1 MAMVKAGEVIF
12 EDFTGEVNEQI
23 QSIIGNWLEEASSE
37 LASQAAKRTR
47 RGTGETADKW
57 TNLVDKNEM
66 VAYVGN
72 PLENAIWEE
81 YGTGEYALN
90 NDGRKGGWYYY
101 DEKDGKFHHTYGKT
115 PTRALHHAFNQNE
128 AMLKEKLKAD
138 LGSMK

>member
-1 MAMVKAGEVIF
+1 MATVKAGQIIF
-12 EDFTGEVNEQI
+12 EDFTDEVTDQI
-23 QSIIGNWLEEASSE
+23 QNIMVNWLVDASNILAGEA
-37 LASQAAKRTR
+37 ATRTR

-57 TNLVDKNEM
+57 TNLVDKDKF

-90 NDGRKGGWYYY
+90 NDGRKGGWTYY
-101 DEKDGKFHHTYGKT
+101 DETKGKFYHTYGKT

-128 AMLKEKLKAD
+128 PMLKEKLKAD

>member
-1 MAMVKAGEVIF
+1 MAQVKAGQITF
-12 EDFTGEVNEQI
+12 EDFTGEVTQEIENI
-23 QSIIGNWLEEASSE
+23 VVNWLEEASAE
-37 LASQAAKRTR
+37 LSSQAATRTR

-57 TNLVDKNEM
+57 TNLVDKSKM

-90 NDGRKGGWYYY
+90 NNGRKGGWYYY
-101 DEKDGKFHHTYGKT
+101 DEKKGKFHHTYGKT

-128 AMLKEKLKAD
+128 TMLKDLLKSK

>member
-1 MAMVKAGEVIF
+1 MAMVKAGEIIF
-12 EDFTGEVNEQI
+12 EDFTDEVNEQI
-23 QSIIGNWLEEASSE
+23 QNVVLAWLEEASSE
-37 LASQAAKRTR
+37 LSSQAAMRTR

-57 TNLVDKNEM
+57 TNLVDKTEM

-90 NDGRKGGWYYY
+90 NDGRKGGWTYF
-101 DEKDGKFHHTYGKT
+101 DETKGKFYHTYGKT
-115 PTRALHHAFNQNE
+115 PTRALHHAFKQNE
-128 AMLKEKLKAD
+128 SLLKEKLKSD

>member
-1 MAMVKAGEVIF
+1 MAQVGEVVF
-12 EDFTGEVNEQI
+12 KDFTGEVSEQI
-23 QSIIGNWLEEASSE
+23 KNVMLNWLEEASKE
-37 LASQAAKRTR
+37 LASQAATRTR

-57 TNLVDKNEM
+57 TNLVDKNNM

-90 NDGRKGGWYYY
+90 NDGRKGGWTYY
-101 DEKDGKFHHTYGKT
+101 DETDRKFHHTYGKT

-128 AMLKEKLKAD
+128 EMLKDKLKSD

>member
-1 MAMVKAGEVIF
+1 MAQVKAGQVIF
-12 EDFTGEVNEQI
+12 EDFTGEVTEDI
-23 QSIIGNWLEEASSE
+23 QNIILNWLEEASSE
-37 LASQAAKRTR
+37 LASQAATRTR

-57 TNLVDKNEM
+57 TNLVDKSNM

-90 NDGRKGGWYYY
+90 NDGRKGGWTYY
-101 DEKDGKFHHTYGKT
+101 DERKGKYFHTYGKT

-128 AMLKEKLKAD
+128 SLLKDKLRSD

>member
-1 MAMVKAGEVIF
+1 MATVKAGQIIF
-12 EDFTGEVNEQI
+12 EDFTDEVTEQI
-23 QSIIGNWLEEASSE
+23 QSIIGNWLEEASAE

-47 RGTGETADKW
+47 RGSGETADKW
-57 TNLVDKNEM
+57 TNLVDKTDM

-81 YGTGEYALN
+81 YGTGEYALKDN
-90 NDGRKGGWYYY
+90 GRKGGWTYY
-101 DEKDGKFHHTYGKT
+101 DENKGKFYHTYGKT

-128 AMLKEKLKAD
+128 AMLKDLLKSQ

>member
-12 EDFTGEVNEQI
+12 KDFTGEVNEQI

-57 TNLVDKNEM
+57 TNLVDKTNM

-90 NDGRKGGWYYY
+90 NDGRKGGWYYH

-128 AMLKEKLKAD
+128 AMLKEVLKSQ